1 METLCEQIPS
11 ADTFVDLFAGGCAVT
26 HRMLLLNKY
35 KRYIANDLDGQ
46 GVTLFRD
53 AINGK
58 YHDETRW
65 VTHEEFNA
73 KKATDPYIALV
84 WAFGNNQENYLYSK
98 EITEWKH
105 ALHLARVRGDFSLLR
120 EMGINGD
127 GSRADVAA
135 HEAEYKEKY
144 NKWWLS
150 KQQYSAEK
158 LDTLIARCKNN
169 IAESSE
175 ELRQYL
181 LRALK
186 ASGLTQREVGQRL
199 GTEMAG
205 HYFGKSQW
213 AFPTEEHYRK
223 MQTFMPLLDK
233 EYNEVVGLH
242 RLWES
247 LERLESL
254 QSLQRLQSLESL
266 QRLQRLERL
275 QSLERLQR
283 LEVSRKD
290 YRDVKIP
297 DSAVVYA
304 DPPYKGTAQYKD
316 MAFDSGAFYDWCGK
330 QKALVVISE
339 YAMPNDRFAC
349 VWKKNHTNKMNS
361 KGATKCMECLF
372 VPRHQ
377 LALYR
382 QMQNRGKM
390 RQLSFFSEEFQ
401 ADGSITYTAN
411 GQHAHSAPRY
421 KEGRR

>member
-1 METLCEQIPS
+1 MNYGTPYKGSKNALVETLCEQIPS

-65 VTHEEFNA
+65 ITREEFNA

-84 WAFGNNQENYLYSK
+84 WAFGNGQEDYLYSK

-144 NKWWLS
+144 IKWWLS

-199 GTEMAG
+199 G
-205 HYFGKSQW
+205 
-213 AFPTEEHYRK
+213 
-223 MQTFMPLLDK
+223 K

-242 RLWES
+242 RLWERPES
-247 LERLESL
+247 LQRLESL
-254 QSLQRLQSLESL
+254 ERLQRLQSL
-266 QRLQRLERL
+266 
-275 QSLERLQR
+275 QSLQR

-316 MAFDSGAFYDWCGK
+316 MVFDSGAFYDWCGK

-349 VWKKNHTNKMNS
+349 VWKKSHTNKISRN
-361 KGATKCMECLF
+361 GATKCMECLF